1 MTPVV
6 RLTRSTALVLSHL
19 AEVEG
24 EVYGGQ
30 LKAATG
36 LPGGGLY
43 SILGRLE
50 AGGWLASRWE
60 TTDPGRLGRPPR
72 RYYRVTGAGR
82 AGIDALAD
90 RLPHRQEAAR

>member
-24 EVYGGQ
+24 EVYGAQ
-30 LKAATG
+30 IKAATG

-50 AGGWLASRWE
+50 AGGWLVSRWE

-72 RYYRVTGAGR
+72 RYYRVTDGGR
-82 AGIDALAD
+82 AGIARLAH
-90 RLPHRQEAAR
+90 RLPAGEVAS